1 MAMFTDAPVRPEL
14 YRKFERE
21 VPQWYRDVKF
31 GIFIH
36 WGAYSVPAWAEP
48 TGELGTVEPHEWMK
62 HNPYAEWYANTIR
75 IDGSPAQEHHR
86 TVHGGAPYDDFLDQW
101 TASAFDPDDL
111 VALFARAGAGYVV
124 PTTKH
129 HDGIALWDAP
139 GTGTRNTV
147 HRGPKRDLVAELAG
161 ATRRAGLRFGT
172 YYSGGLDWHVADHG
186 PHTGEPL
193 ADNRPVDEAYNAYAF
208 AHVVDLVDR
217 YRPDVLWGDIE
228 WPDAG
233 KPDGPTSFAR
243 ILERYYAAVPDGVV
257 NDRWGLTHWDFRTS
271 EYQAGKESESTGAWE
286 NCRGVG
292 LSFGYNQVEGADQYL
307 DGPGAVRHLLDVVSR
322 GGNFLLNV
330 GPDEAGR
337 IPELQRRCLEGIA
350 DWMAVNASAVHGT
363 TTVEG
368 ATPSDAPWVRFTRTG
383 DVVHAVV
390 DAAGE
395 VALDLPGA
403 DPGSARLPDGTPV
416 AARADGDRVVVDV
429 PAPAVPGPVVVDL
442 AVDPA
447 VRGGRA

>member
-1 MAMFTDAPVRPEL
+1 MFTDTPQRPEL
-14 YRKFERE
+14 YRAFERE
-21 VPQWYRDVKF
+21 VPQWYRDAKF

-48 TGELGTVEPHEWMK
+48 TGELGTVERREWMK
-62 HNPYAEWYANTIR
+62 HNPYAEWYYNTIR

-86 TVHGGAPYDDFLDQW
+86 TVHDGAPYDEFLDRW
-101 TASAFDPDDL
+101 TAAAFDPDDL
-111 VALFARAGAGYVV
+111 VDLFRRAGAGYVV

-139 GTGTRNTV
+139 GTGERNTV
-147 HRGPKRDLVAELAG
+147 HRGPKRDLVADLAA

-172 YYSGGLDWHVADHG
+172 YYSGGLDWHVADSG
-186 PHTGEPL
+186 PHTGDPL
-193 ADNRPVDEAYNAYAF
+193 EENRPVDAAYNEYAF

-233 KPDGPTSFAR
+233 KPDGPRSFAR

-271 EYQAGKESESTGAWE
+271 EYQAGKESEGSGMWE

-292 LSFGYNQVEGADQYL
+292 LSFGYNQVEDATQYL

-337 IPELQRRCLEGIA
+337 IPELQRRCLEGVA
-350 DWMAVNASAVHGT
+350 DWMAVNSSAVHGT
-363 TTVEG
+363 TPVEG
-368 ATPSDAPWVRFTRTG
+368 AVPSDAPWVRFTRTG
-383 DVVHAVV
+383 NVVHAVV
-390 DAAGE
+390 DVAGE

-403 DPGSARLPDGTPV
+403 DPGSARLLDGTPV
-416 AARADGDRVVVDV
+416 PARAQDGRVVVDV
-429 PAPAVPGPVVVDL
+429 PAPTVPGPTVVDL
-442 AVDPA
+442 DVTR
-447 VRGGRA
+447 RGQG